1 MMHDRLLSN
10 VSAGEV
16 GGILEVL
23 PSPAVVIRRDF
34 TIVAANRAFQSAY
47 RRADGGCAGARCH
60 LVTHNREQPCSTMG
74 ARCPLESWNAGVGP
88 VHVMHEHRT
97 ALGSRHEEVTAY
109 PIADEH
115 GRTTMFLEL
124 VCTASVEA
132 PRRFQA
138 VGCSA
143 GALRVR
149 ALIDRVAPT
158 ETPVLLLGE
167 SGTGKELAAAAIH
180 AQSPRSGGPFVP
192 LDCSSI
198 PGTLFEAELF
208 GHERGAFTGAAQA
221 RRGLVEAA
229 TGGTIFL
236 DEIGD
241 LPLPFQVKLLR
252 LVEAGTY
259 RRIGSTEPRRANFR
273 LVCATHCDLEAM
285 VKRGTFRRD
294 LYYRISAF
302 PIVIPPLR
310 ERLSDLPLLT
320 EYMLNRIAPGNG
332 MRLHPDA
339 LSILLQHSF
348 PGNVRELL
356 NILQRAALLADQ
368 GVILPEHLP
377 LRGPRLDVV
386 PPDLRSGEGIVPLE
400 EAEGR
405 YLRWAL
411 TQCPNGREELAARLG
426 ISERTLFRKLS
437 ALTNTPP
444 EPRPAAEAG
453 ADASAPGEHEHDPR
467 TLVW

>member
-1 MMHDRLLSN
+1 MTHERLLSN
-10 VSAGEV
+10 LSAGEV

-23 PSPAVVIRRDF
+23 PSPAVVVRRDF
-34 TIVAANRAFQSAY
+34 TIVAANRAYQSTY
-47 RRADGGCAGARCH
+47 RRADGSCAGAPCH
-60 LVTHNREQPCSTMG
+60 LVTHDHERPCSTMG
-74 ARCPLESWNAGVGP
+74 ALCPLESWNGGAGP
-88 VHVMHEHRT
+88 LQVMHEHRT
-97 ALGSRHEEVTAY
+97 ALGARHEEVTAY

-124 VCTASVEA
+124 VRTAAVEV

-138 VGCSA
+138 IGRSA
-143 GALRVR
+143 AVLQVR
-149 ALIDRVAPT
+149 TLIDRVART

-180 AQSPRSGGPFVP
+180 AQSARSGGPFVP

-229 TGGTIFL
+229 TGGTLFL

-241 LPLPFQVKLLR
+241 LPLPLQVKLLR

-259 RRIGSTEPRRANFR
+259 RRVGSTEPRRANFR

-320 EYMLNRIAPGNG
+320 EYLLDRIAPGSG

-339 LSILLQHSF
+339 LSILMQHSF

-356 NILQRAALLADQ
+356 NVLQRAALLTDH

-377 LRGPRLDVV
+377 LWGPRLDVV
-386 PPDLRSGEGIVPLE
+386 PPRLRSGDGIVPLE

-411 TQCPNGREELAARLG
+411 TQCPNGRGELAARLG

-437 ALTNTPP
+437 MLGDTSP

-453 ADASAPGEHEHDPR
+453 VDASAPGEPPGR
-467 TLVW
+467 PSYS